1 MKTRTA
7 ANAMRTIRLV
17 CEEFFEFLEL
27 DSSEA
32 EGPSAAFPRFLSVAG
47 GGGAPESGRVG
58 AGFDGV
64 GDIDGDNDGAAVVEL
79 NRFPSFLHTQE
90 QLKKT

>member
-1 MKTRTA
+1 
-7 ANAMRTIRLV
+7 MRTIRLV
-17 CEEFFEFLEL
+17 SEELFCSFEFLEL
-27 DSSEA
+27 DPSEA

-79 NRFPSFLHTQE
+79 NRFPSFLHTQA